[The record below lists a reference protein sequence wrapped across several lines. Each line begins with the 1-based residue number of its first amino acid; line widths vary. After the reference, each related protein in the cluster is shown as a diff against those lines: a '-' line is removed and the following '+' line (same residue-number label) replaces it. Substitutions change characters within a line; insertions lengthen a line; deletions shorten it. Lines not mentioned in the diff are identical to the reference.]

1 MENEKIAA
9 INEKENGRKLYTAK
23 QLMSYLSVGRNSA
36 LKIGKDSGARVE
48 IGGLVRYDVGL
59 IDKYIEEHR
68 A

>member
-1 MENEKIAA
+1 MENERIAA
-9 INEKENGRKLYTAK
+9 TNENDRKLYTAK

-48 IGGLVRYDVGL
+48 IGGLVRYDVEL